1 MNKAIRFLTHTAA
14 IFGAVAAISGMT
26 AGAEWVADRALG
38 DVNNDQAITV
48 ADLAAVSQHILGGQA
63 LDADTAIAE
72 YDEETHIVI
81 DFDGSIRSGGQNT
94 EPFAPLESQSVRID
108 TGDLDQNGRIDVFDF
123 VTLRKMVVNE
133 DYRVNIYR
141 WNEPVIEPPAEVSFI
156 DPPIYDLY
164 GSMPSQG
171 TAEIAV
177 FYVDFPDCRYD
188 YMPTETEISN
198 AVFGEEAPD
207 SSSYPFESMNAF
219 FGRASKGALRLDGQA
234 FTYTTKFN
242 KSYYENDVWHITLVD
257 EIIAAFDGQVDFS
270 QFDSDGDRTIDTIL
284 ISVPTAA
291 GDDNWWPAAGIFG
304 GECSNRADGMDIG
317 HVIVGNS
324 QLAGGSS
331 EDFVSSYVHESGH
344 CMGLPDYYL
353 YTEYDDFQ
361 GMHGS
366 AGFALMDD
374 ANCDL
379 CAASKLMLGWYTEDQ
394 VQIYD
399 PGKGSQTF
407 RLTDSQTDSGNC
419 IIIPRGSLG
428 DKYRSEFFILEYT
441 TLGGNNSGL
450 GKEWWRATG
459 SGVRVLHVEA
469 TVTGDFWFNSWKYAS
484 GEDEATNYNKGRRFI
499 RLVSEADDYTDNLS
513 QSGSVINSS
522 TDGFRWYDDNG
533 GLTIDPGLTVYI
545 GDITDGSFTVTI
557 TNN

>member
-1 MNKAIRFLTHTAA
+1 MNKAIRLLIHTAA
-14 IFGAVAAISGMT
+14 IFGTAAAISGMT

-38 DVNNDQAITV
+38 DVNNDQAITI
-48 ADLAAVSQHILGGQA
+48 ADLAAVSQHLLGEQA

-72 YDEETHIVI
+72 YDENTYVVIGYDEIVNP
-81 DFDGSIRSGGQNT
+81 DGQNA
-94 EPFAPLESQSVRID
+94 EPAASLAYQSTRID
-108 TGDLDQNGRIDVFDF
+108 TADLDQNGRIDVFDL
-123 VTLRKMVVNE
+123 VTLRKMVINE
-133 DYRVNIYR
+133 DYRVNIFR
-141 WNEPVIEPPAEVSFI
+141 WNEPVIVPPDEVSFI
-156 DPPIYDLY
+156 EPPIYDLY

-188 YMPTETEISN
+188 YMPTESEINS

-207 SSSYPFESMNAF
+207 SSSYPFESMSAF
-219 FGRASKGALRLDGQA
+219 FKRASKGALELDGQT
-234 FTYTTKFN
+234 FTYTTKFD
-242 KSYYENDVWHITLVD
+242 KSYYENDVWHVALVD
-257 EIIAAFDGQVDFS
+257 EIIAAFDDQVDFS
-270 QFDSDGDRTIDTIL
+270 QFDGDGDKTIDTIL

-291 GDDNWWPAAGIFG
+291 GDDNWWPAAGVFG

-317 HVIVGNS
+317 HVIVGNA
-324 QLAGGSS
+324 QLAWGSC
-331 EDFVSSYVHESGH
+331 ENFVSSYVHESGH

-353 YTEYDDFQ
+353 YTGTDDFQ

-379 CAASKLMLGWYTEDQ
+379 CAASKLMLGWYTDEQ

-399 PGKGSQTF
+399 PSKGSQTF
-407 RLTDSQTDSGNC
+407 RLTNSQTNDGNC
-419 IIIPRGSLG
+419 IIIPRGDLG
-428 DKYRSEFFILEYT
+428 DKFRSEFFILEYT

-450 GKEWWRATG
+450 VNEWWRATG

-469 TVTGDFWFNSWKYAS
+469 SVTGDSWFNSWKYAS
-484 GEDEATNYNKGRRFI
+484 GEDEATNYNNGRRFI
-499 RLVSEADDYTDNLS
+499 RLVSEAEDYTDNLA
-513 QSGSVINSS
+513 QSGSVINSA

-533 GLTIDPGLTVYI
+533 GLTVDPGLTVYI
-545 GDITDGSFTVTI
+545 GDITDNSFAVTI

>member
-1 MNKAIRFLTHTAA
+1 MNKAIRLLTHTAA
-14 IFGAVAAISGMT
+14 IIVSAAAISGIT
-26 AGAEWVADRALG
+26 SGAEWVADRALG

-48 ADLAAVSQHILGGQA
+48 ADLAALSQHLLGSQA
-63 LDADTAIAE
+63 LDADSAIAE
-72 YDEETHIVI
+72 YGENSCVVI
-81 DFDGSIRSGGQNT
+81 GYDKTVNPDGQNARS
-94 EPFAPLESQSVRID
+94 PAPPTSPITRID
-108 TGDLDQNGRIDVFDF
+108 TADLDQNGRVDAFDL
-123 VTLRKMVVNE
+123 VALRKMVVNE
-133 DYRVNIYR
+133 DFRVNIYR
-141 WNEPVIEPPAEVSFI
+141 WNEPVIVPPDEVSFI

-164 GSMPSQG
+164 GSLPSQG
-171 TAEIAV
+171 TAKIAV

-234 FTYTTKFN
+234 FSYTTKFD
-242 KSYYENDVWHITLVD
+242 KSYYENDVWHVALVD

-270 QFDSDGDRTIDTIL
+270 QFDGDGDRTIDTIL

-291 GDDNWWPAAGIFG
+291 GDDNWWPAAGLFG
-304 GECSNRADGMDIG
+304 GECFNRADGMDIG
-317 HVIVGNS
+317 HVIVGNA
-324 QLAGGSS
+324 QLAWESC

-353 YTEYDDFQ
+353 YTGADDFQ

-407 RLTDSQTDSGNC
+407 RLTDSQTDGGNC
-419 IIIPRGSLG
+419 IIIPRGNLG

-441 TLGGNNSGL
+441 SLGGNNSGL
-450 GKEWWRATG
+450 VNDWWRATG
-459 SGVRVLHVEA
+459 SGVRILHVEA
-469 TVTGDFWFNSWKYAS
+469 SVTGDFWFNSWKYAS

-499 RLVSEADDYTDNLS
+499 RLVSEADDYTDNLA

-533 GLTIDPGLTVYI
+533 GLSIDPGLTVYI
-545 GDITDGSFTVTI
+545 GDISDNSFAVTI

>member
-1 MNKAIRFLTHTAA
+1 MNKAIRFLTHSAA
-14 IFGAVAAISGMT
+14 IIVSAAAISGIT
-26 AGAEWVADRALG
+26 SGAEWMADRALG

-48 ADLAAVSQHILGGQA
+48 ADLAALSQHLLGSQA
-63 LDADTAIAE
+63 LDADSAIAE
-72 YDEETHIVI
+72 YGENSCVVI
-81 DFDGSIRSGGQNT
+81 GYDKTINPDGQNARS
-94 EPFAPLESQSVRID
+94 PAPPTSPITRID
-108 TGDLDQNGRIDVFDF
+108 TADLDQNGRVDAFDL
-123 VTLRKMVVNE
+123 VALRKMVVNE
-133 DYRVNIYR
+133 DFRVNIYR
-141 WNEPVIEPPAEVSFI
+141 WNEPVIVPPDEVSFI

-164 GSMPSQG
+164 GSLPSQG
-171 TAEIAV
+171 TAKIAV

-234 FTYTTKFN
+234 FSYTTKFD
-242 KSYYENDVWHITLVD
+242 KSYYENDVWHVALVD

-270 QFDSDGDRTIDTIL
+270 QFDGDGDRTIDTIL

-291 GDDNWWPAAGIFG
+291 GDDNWWPAAGLFG
-304 GECSNRADGMDIG
+304 GECFNRADGMDIG
-317 HVIVGNS
+317 HVIVGNA
-324 QLAGGSS
+324 QLAWESC

-353 YTEYDDFQ
+353 YTGADDFQ

-379 CAASKLMLGWYTEDQ
+379 CAASKLMLGWYTDEQ
-394 VQIYD
+394 VQIFD
-399 PGKGSQTF
+399 PDKGSQSF
-407 RLTDSQTDSGNC
+407 RLTNSQTDGGNC
-419 IIIPRGSLG
+419 IIIPRGELG
-428 DKYRSEFFILEYT
+428 EKFRSEFFILEYT
-441 TLGGNNSGL
+441 SLGGNNSGL
-450 GKEWWRATG
+450 VNDWWRATG
-459 SGVRVLHVEA
+459 SGVRILHVEA

-484 GEDEATNYNKGRRFI
+484 GEDEATNYNNGRRFI
-499 RLVSEADDYTDNLS
+499 RLVSEADDYTDNLA
-513 QSGSVINSS
+513 QSGSVINSA

-545 GDITDGSFTVTI
+545 GDISDNSFAVTI